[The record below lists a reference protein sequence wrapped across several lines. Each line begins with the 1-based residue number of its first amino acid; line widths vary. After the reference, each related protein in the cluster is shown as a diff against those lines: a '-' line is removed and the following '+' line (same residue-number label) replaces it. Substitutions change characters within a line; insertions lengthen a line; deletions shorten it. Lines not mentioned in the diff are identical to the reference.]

1 MKKKATIKDIK
12 NLVKVLKKHKVKEPY
27 YLKIDPKEC
36 FDLLGVKPTK
46 GVINLDTI
54 RRGVKF
60 LENET
65 KKNLEKDYGVKKT
78 I

>member
-1 MKKKATIKDIK
+1 MEQRLTAKDIRK
-12 NLVKVLKKHKVKEPY
+12 AAKRLE
-27 YLKIDPKEC
+27 
-36 FDLLGVKPTK
+36 KPMK
-46 GVINLDTI
+46 GDSINLDTI

-65 KKNLEKDYGVKKT
+65 NKNLEKDFGVKKT